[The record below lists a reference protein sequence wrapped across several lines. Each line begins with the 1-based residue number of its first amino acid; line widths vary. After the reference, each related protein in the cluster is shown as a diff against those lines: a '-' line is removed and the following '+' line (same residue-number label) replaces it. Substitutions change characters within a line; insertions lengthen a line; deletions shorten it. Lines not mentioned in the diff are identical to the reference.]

1 MRVFITIE
9 VSVRLD
15 SIVALMPV
23 KLPVFEDSVGIQG
36 TFLASAGVADT
47 LKAPHKPV
55 LSEVQLEYRQ
65 F

>member
-1 MRVFITIE
+1 MRVFIT
-9 VSVRLD
+9 VAVCVRID
-15 SIVALMPV
+15 SIFGLVPV
-23 KLPVFEDSVGIQG
+23 KFPLFEDSVGIQG

-47 LKAPHKPV
+47 LNAPHKPV